1 MGLGE
6 KLVER
11 GIIKTAQLEQAL
23 GESRRSGLPIKQVL
37 LKLKLVD
44 ENVIAQL
51 QAEEMGI
58 PFVELSDYI
67 VDQEMLKL
75 IPETLARKHTLIP
88 LFKIGNSLTVAMANP
103 SDIMAIDEVRL
114 KSQHEIETVSATPQ
128 AIGKAIDQYYGVT
141 QGVDDLV
148 KSIQMGKEVDLDQAD
163 AQTLSRVAEEAPIV
177 KLVNLLLTQAVREN
191 ASDIHIEPEEA
202 TLAIRLRVDGMLHP
216 IEAPPKALQSAIIS
230 RIKVISGMDIAEK
243 RKPQDGRIKIKVEG
257 KEMDIRVAVF
267 PTLYGENVVLR
278 LLDQE
283 RILLGLDRLGFSR
296 EVLVQYQH
304 LVSRPNG
311 IILVTGPT
319 GSGKT
324 TTLYNTLNS
333 MDRQTKNILT
343 IEDPIEYHLAG
354 IRQSQVNPKAGLTF
368 ASGLRSIL
376 RQDPDVIMVGEVRDT
391 ETAEIAIQAA
401 LTGHLVLSTLH
412 TNSATGTLTRLLD
425 MEIEPFLISSS
436 VIGILAQRLVRVTCE
451 KCKEPLTPPKELLER
466 LKIPD
471 SKGSRFFG
479 GKGCRQCRSSGYS
492 GRIAIFELL
501 VVDDQLRRQILN
513 KIPAQEVQKIAQESG
528 MKTLREDGLRKAADG
543 ITTLEEVLNV
553 TQEA

>member
-1 MGLGE
+1 MDLGE
-6 KLVER
+6 KLVEK

-23 GESRRSGLPIKQVL
+23 GESRKSGLPIKQIL

-67 VDQEMLKL
+67 VDPETLKL
-75 IPETLARKHTLIP
+75 IPEALARKHTLIP

-103 SDIMAIDEVRL
+103 SDIMVIDEVRL

-148 KSIQMGKEVDLDQAD
+148 KAIQLGKEIDLDQVD
-163 AQTLSRVAEEAPIV
+163 AQTLSRVVEEAPII

-191 ASDIHIEPEEA
+191 ASDIHIEPEET
-202 TLAIRLRVDGMLHP
+202 TLTIRFRVDGILHS
-216 IEAPPKALQSAIIS
+216 IESPPKALQSAIIS

-243 RKPQDGRIKIKVEG
+243 RKPQDGRIKIKIEG
-257 KEMDIRVAVF
+257 KEMDIRTATF
-267 PTLYGENVVLR
+267 PTIYGENVVLR
-278 LLDQE
+278 LLDQG
-283 RILLGLDRLGFSR
+283 RILLGLDRLGFSQ
-296 EVLVQYQH
+296 EVMAGYRH
-304 LVSRPNG
+304 LISRPNG
-311 IILVTGPT
+311 ILLVTGPT

-324 TTLYNTLNS
+324 TTLYNTLNA

-376 RQDPDVIMVGEVRDT
+376 RQDPDVIMVGEVRDI
-391 ETAEIAIQAA
+391 ETAEVAIQSA

-425 MEIEPFLISSS
+425 MGIEPFLVSSS
-436 VIGILAQRLVRVTCE
+436 VIGILAQRFVRVICE
-451 KCKEPLTPPKELLER
+451 KCKEPFTPPQELLER

-471 SKGSRFFG
+471 SKGSQFFMG
-479 GKGCRQCRSSGYS
+479 RGCRQCRSSGYS

-501 VVDDQLRRQILN
+501 VIDDKLRHQILS
-513 KIPAQEVQKIAQESG
+513 KVSAQEVQKTAQESG
-528 MKTLREDGLRKAADG
+528 MKTLREDGLRKAG
-543 ITTLEEVLNV
+543 TGMTTLEEVLNV